1 MNDDY
6 LNKFRPLQVIVRGP
20 DDFEQ
25 AARAFK
31 ALVQKEKV
39 IAEYKERQQYE
50 KPSIKKRRKSREAT
64 EKRLAYEYKMKLVQ
78 SGEWGKRMKKKQE
91 RRQQGKNND

>member
-6 LNKFRPLQVIVRGP
+6 LNKFKPLQVIVRNP

-25 AARAFK
+25 SAKAFK
-31 ALVQKEKV
+31 NLVQREGV

-50 KPSIKKRRKSREAT
+50 KPSVKKRRKAREAT
-64 EKRLAYEYKMKLVQ
+64 EKRLAYEYKMRLVQ

-91 RRQQGKNND
+91 RRQQGRGE